1 MMEFLLVKASF
12 FFFFLWLFNFLLELF
27 NDKAFYY
34 AASTI
39 TGSFCI
45 LIHDFNETVAI
56 LEIKL
61 LIFFFF
67 FFCLILLWKY
77 TTTSL

>member
-1 MMEFLLVKASF
+1 MNIMMEFLLVKASCF

-39 TGSFCI
+39 TGSFYI
-45 LIHDFNETVAI
+45 LIHDFNEAVAI

-67 FFCLILLWKY
+67 FFCLILL
-77 TTTSL
+77 